1 MGLPGIS
8 RDQMI
13 EVDRIMM
20 EELSIPVE
28 LMMENAGS
36 SFARLAVELSGD
48 SSTQFL
54 IVVGSGNNGGGGL
67 VAARRLFGW
76 GYNVKVVV
84 PKGIRSLRS
93 IPRAQLERLKSVGS
107 EILEGPLTAPSDNK
121 TLVLDAFIGYG
132 FTRREDPLANDVF
145 AALKESERVLS
156 LDAPSGLDVTT
167 GENVGRVNPL
177 ATLTIAFVKSG
188 LLETLPES
196 LGDLYVCDIGV
207 PSSVF
212 RERLGI
218 NWTAPYSLT
227 ELDRLYRNFRVLAT
241 QRVRVTYS
249 DVIHESLWTVE
260 GRS

>member
-8 RDQMI
+8 LDQMI

-20 EELSIPVE
+20 DELSIPVE

-36 SFARLAVELSGD
+36 SFARLAVKMSAD
-48 SSTQFL
+48 PSTEFL

-76 GYNVKVVV
+76 GYNTKVVV
-84 PKGIRSLRS
+84 PKGIKSLRPV
-93 IPRAQLERLKSVGS
+93 PRAQLERLKSVGPD
-107 EILEGPLTAPSDNK
+107 ILEGPLTAASDDK

-132 FTRREDPLANDVF
+132 FTRRKDPLANDVF
-145 AALKESERVLS
+145 AAIRKSKRVLS
-156 LDAPSGLDVTT
+156 LDSPSGLDVTT
-167 GENVGRVNPL
+167 GENVGRINPL

-212 RERLGI
+212 MERLGI
-218 NWTAPYSLT
+218 NWTPPYSLA

-241 QRVRVTYS
+241 QRVKITYS
-249 DVIHESLWTVE
+249 DGTHESHWTVE
-260 GRS
+260 GKS